1 MLMNRLL
8 LKESERLRHLRGIWW
23 ALRTIMHFLSQ
34 TTVAVSGCN
43 CLFEP
48 KVSLCDWNGQTHI
61 RVDATRTVG
70 NKKNDECAHRP
81 IRSDSHVLDKHTRSK
96 FDSLKLL
103 DLF

>member
-43 CLFEP
+43 CRFEP
-48 KVSLCDWNGQTHI
+48 KVHFVTGM
-61 RVDATRTVG
+61 A
-70 NKKNDECAHRP
+70 
-81 IRSDSHVLDKHTRSK
+81 KHTYESTQHE
-96 FDSLKLL
+96 LL
-103 DLF
+103 AIKKTTNARIGRFAATHTCCTNTCVQNSIA

>member
-43 CLFEP
+43 CRFEP

-70 NKKNDECAHRP
+70 NKKKTNARIERFAAT
-81 IRSDSHVLDKHTRSK
+81 HTCCTNTPVQNSIA
-96 FDSLKLL
+96 
-103 DLF
+103 